1 MMEAA
6 NDVSLMR
13 WKAVITYRAD
23 AGPHVVTRFFEEIE
37 ELQDI
42 IESGPSWDAMV
53 NCVVTLA
60 NPTEGDITIEQAAA
74 A

>member
-1 MMEAA
+1 MEAA
-6 NDVSLMR
+6 NDILSSR

-23 AGPHVVTRFFEEIE
+23 AGPHVVTRFFDEIV
-37 ELQDI
+37 ELDEI